1 MSVYLGV
8 DIGTFESKGVVV
20 DRQGAVVASAARP
33 HGLIV
38 PHAGWA
44 EHRAE
49 EDWWADFVWL
59 ARKLI
64 ADSGLAPSE
73 IKGIGA
79 SAIGPCMLPVDSD
92 GAPLMNAVLYGVD
105 TRAAREIEELTAS
118 IGVETIF
125 TRCGNALT
133 SQSIGPKI
141 LWLKRNRPDIYAR
154 AHKFLNS
161 TSFLVHRLTGRFV
174 TDHYTAANASP
185 LYLIDE
191 QTWSGALAPG
201 VTELD
206 RLPELAW
213 TTEVAGGVT
222 PRAAEQTGLPPGTP
236 VIVGTI
242 DAAAEAISVGVLDF
256 GDMMLMYGSTVF
268 AILIAEKRLRDDR
281 LWHAPWL
288 FPGQQACMA
297 GLATSGTLT
306 HWFADQLARDLNPR
320 SAMTE
325 LAAEAET
332 SAPGANGLV
341 FLPYFSGERTPI
353 HDPHAKGAVL
363 GLTLA
368 STRADVYR
376 ALIEGIAFAT
386 NHIFETYAEACAPP
400 RAIYAA
406 GGGLRNRI
414 WTQATS
420 DASGHAQVVRQVTI
434 GAAYGDAFLA
444 ALAVG
449 DVSREAIKTWNLVA
463 SRIEPEPA
471 NADLYRRR
479 YDVFR
484 AFYARMKDLM
494 AAIGTNRGEL
504 PSSSEDCHSDPR

>member
-8 DIGTFESKGVVV
+8 DIGTFESKGVLV
-20 DRQGAVVASAARP
+20 DRQGTVVASAARP

-38 PHAGWA
+38 PQAGWA

-64 ADSGLAPSE
+64 AESGLAPSE
-73 IKGIGA
+73 IKGIGT

-105 TRAAREIEELTAS
+105 TRAAREIEELNAS
-118 IGVETIF
+118 IGAERIF
-125 TRCGNALT
+125 KRCGNALT
-133 SQSIGPKI
+133 SQSVGPKI
-141 LWLKRNRPDIYAR
+141 LWLKRNRPHIYSR

-174 TDHYTAANASP
+174 TDHYAAANASP

-191 QTWSGALAPG
+191 QTWSGALAPEI
-201 VTELD
+201 TEED
-206 RLPELAW
+206 RLPEIAW
-213 TTEVAGGVT
+213 TTEVSGGVT
-222 PRAAEQTGLPPGTP
+222 PRAAEQTGLLPGTP
-236 VIVGTI
+236 VIVGTV
-242 DAAAEAISVGVLDF
+242 DAAAEAISVGVLDV

-268 AILIAEKRLRDDR
+268 TILLAEKRISDER

-288 FPGQQACMA
+288 FRGQQACMA

-306 HWFADQLARDLNPR
+306 HWFADQFARDLDPQ
-320 SAMTE
+320 SAMAA
-325 LAAEAET
+325 LAAEAEA
-332 SAPGANGLV
+332 SPPGANGLV
-341 FLPYFSGERTPI
+341 ILPYFSGERTPI

-386 NHIFETYAEACAPP
+386 NHIFETYAEAGAPP
-400 RAIYAA
+400 RAIHAV

-420 DASGHAQVVRQVTI
+420 DVSGHAQVVRKVSI
-434 GAAYGDAFLA
+434 GAAYGDAYLA

-449 DVSREAIKTWNLVA
+449 DVSRATIKIWNPVA

-471 NADLYRRR
+471 NADLFRRR

-484 AFYARMKDLM
+484 AFYGRTKDLM
-494 AAIGTNRGEL
+494 AAMG
-504 PSSSEDCHSDPR
+504 

>member
-8 DIGTFESKGVVV
+8 DIGTYESKGVLV
-20 DRQGAVVASAARP
+20 DGHGAVLKSASRP

-38 PHAGWA
+38 PQAGWA

-59 ARKLI
+59 TRKLI
-64 ADSGLAPSE
+64 DESGIPPSE
-73 IKGIGA
+73 ITGIGT
-79 SAIGPCMLPVDSD
+79 SAIGPCMLPVDAD

-105 TRAAREIEELTAS
+105 TRASREIEDLTAS
-118 IGVETIF
+118 IGAERVF
-125 TRCGNALT
+125 ARCGNALT
-133 SQSIGPKI
+133 SQSVGPKI

-191 QTWSGALAPG
+191 QIWSDALAPEI
-201 VTELD
+201 TELD

-213 TTEVAGGVT
+213 TTDIAGGVT
-222 PRAAEQTGLPPGTP
+222 PRAAEQTGLLPGTP
-236 VIVGTI
+236 VIAGTI
-242 DAAAEAISVGVLDF
+242 DAAAEAISVCVVDV
-256 GDMMLMYGSTVF
+256 GDMMLMYGSTIF
-268 AILIAEKRLRDDR
+268 TILIAQTRLKDER

-306 HWFADQLARDLNPR
+306 HWFADRFARDFDAR
-320 SAMTE
+320 SAMAA
-325 LAAEAET
+325 LAEEAEA
-332 SAPGANGLV
+332 SPPGGNGLLV
-341 FLPYFSGERTPI
+341 LPYFSGERTPV
-353 HDPHAKGAVL
+353 HDPHAKGAIL

-386 NHIFETYAEACAPP
+386 NHIFETCAEAGAPP
-400 RAIYAA
+400 GTIHAI

-420 DASGHAQVVRQVTI
+420 DVSGYAQVVRKVGI

-444 ALAVG
+444 ALALG
-449 DVSREAIKTWNLVA
+449 DVSREAIKAWNPAA
-463 SRIEPEPA
+463 SQVKPEPR

-479 YDVFR
+479 YDMFR
-484 AFYARMKDLM
+484 ELYERTKGLM
-494 AAIGTNRGEL
+494 PML
-504 PSSSEDCHSDPR
+504 SL